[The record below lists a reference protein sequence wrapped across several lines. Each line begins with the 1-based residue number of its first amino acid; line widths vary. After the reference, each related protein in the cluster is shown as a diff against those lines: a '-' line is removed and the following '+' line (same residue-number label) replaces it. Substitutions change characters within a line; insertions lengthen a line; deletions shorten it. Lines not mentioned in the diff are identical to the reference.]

1 MSKKITTKKI
11 CAIAMLI
18 ALTAVLGFI
27 SGKLRIGTF
36 AKFSFNFIAVYFS
49 AILYGPLVAGIVGF
63 AGDFVSAIG
72 TGPYLW
78 WIGAIEF
85 IYGVIFGL
93 LFYKKDER
101 NEKTGTFVLKAI
113 SCSAIILIVD
123 LFVKSFLLIRIGF
136 APSPLFAAVA
146 ARLPMCAVMAVIR
159 AVVLIVSEKA
169 ILRAFKVIGGDWR

>member
-1 MSKKITTKKI
+1 MNRRITTKKI

-36 AKFSFNFIAVYFS
+36 AKFSFNFISVYFA
-49 AILYGPLVAGIVGF
+49 AILYGPLVAGLVGL

-72 TGPYLW
+72 SGPYLW

-101 NEKTGTFVLKAI
+101 DEKTSIFVLKAI
-113 SCSAIILIVD
+113 ACSAIIFAID
-123 LFVKSFLLIRIGF
+123 LFLKSFLLMRVGF
-136 APSPLFAAVA
+136 APSPLIAAVA
-146 ARLPMCAVMAVIR
+146 TRLPMCAVMAIIR
-159 AVVLIVSEKA
+159 AVLLIVSEKA
-169 ILRAFKVIGGDWR
+169 ILRAFKAIGGDWR